1 MNAQR
6 TRWWEYALAIILGL
20 LAGIGIAVIESHMTV
35 SLTGAPWPVPVIMVI
50 IAFIV
55 LYCAWQVHRYAT
67 TEPRKRV
74 GMKRIDPQR
83 AVYTLVFAK
92 TLAIA
97 GALLLGWYGG
107 EIIMTLGHLDAT
119 YYRSIAIQCAFA
131 AAASLFDMI
140 IGIVSEGL
148 CQLPPTE
155 GPEHPKMKE
164 RRQQQGDRIAGAAG
178 TAVRSAQSWLGSG
191 CGTRTIASCTIA
203 ATSVPSCR

>member
-119 YYRSIAIQCAFA
+119 YYRTIAIQCAFA

-164 RRQQQGDRIAGAAG
+164 RCQQQGIA
-178 TAVRSAQSWLGSG
+178 
-191 CGTRTIASCTIA
+191 
-203 ATSVPSCR
+203 